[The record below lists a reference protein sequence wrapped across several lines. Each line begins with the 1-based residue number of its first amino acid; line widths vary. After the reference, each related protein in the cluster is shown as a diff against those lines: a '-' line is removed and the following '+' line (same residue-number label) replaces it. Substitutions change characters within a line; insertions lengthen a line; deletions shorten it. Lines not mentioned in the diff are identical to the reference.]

1 MIALYSM
8 LYEQKKYILNF
19 LVMGVNLF
27 ALLLTTSR
35 AGLVSIG
42 VIAVLTVLLPV
53 QSENSKSVKNVK
65 RLLIIIMVAL
75 VAIYIVLNYLPQDSF
90 LRLFDFKD
98 YEGGS
103 GRTQRWNAA
112 LE

>member
-1 MIALYSM
+1 
-8 LYEQKKYILNF
+8 
-19 LVMGVNLF
+19 MGVNLF

-65 RLLIIIMVAL
+65 RLLII
-75 VAIYIVLNYLPQDSF
+75 
-90 LRLFDFKD
+90 
-98 YEGGS
+98 
-103 GRTQRWNAA
+103 
-112 LE
+112 